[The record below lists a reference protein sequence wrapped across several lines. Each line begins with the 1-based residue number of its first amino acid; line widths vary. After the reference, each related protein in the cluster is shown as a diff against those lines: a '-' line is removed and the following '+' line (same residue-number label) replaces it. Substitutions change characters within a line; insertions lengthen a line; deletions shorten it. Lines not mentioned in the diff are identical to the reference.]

1 MKTKIPATALALTLL
16 GHAAIA
22 AGHSST
28 FTFEKVGGVASAA
41 SAIVGYSDETATLY
55 VSLADEDAIV
65 GINVADPASP
75 AMLDMTM
82 AADVSAAADGLSV
95 GAHQGHPMVFVSSD
109 AGFSVYEVSNPSEFV
124 ILADPDA
131 GVDGPARDVEF
142 IPAAIS
148 PGEQPLIAVV
158 TATGEIDIFQ
168 LNQ

>member
-1 MKTKIPATALALTLL
+1 MNTTIPATALALTLL
-16 GHAAIA
+16 GHTAMA

-28 FTFEKVGGVASAA
+28 FTFDKVGGVASDA
-41 SAIVGYSDETATLY
+41 SAIVGYSDETSTLY
-55 VSLADEDAIV
+55 VSLADKDAIV
-65 GINVADPASP
+65 GIDVADPANP

-82 AADVSAAADGLSV
+82 AANVSAAAEGLSV

-109 AGFSVYEVSNPSEFV
+109 AGFSVYEVSNPSELV
-124 ILADPDA
+124 ILADPD
-131 GVDGPARDVEF
+131 VVENGPARDVQF

-158 TATGEIDIFQ
+158 TATGEINIFQ